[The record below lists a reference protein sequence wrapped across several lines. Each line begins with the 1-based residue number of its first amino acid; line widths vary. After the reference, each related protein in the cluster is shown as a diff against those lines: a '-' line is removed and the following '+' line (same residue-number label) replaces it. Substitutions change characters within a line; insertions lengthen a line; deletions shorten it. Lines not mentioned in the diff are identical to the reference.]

1 MWSRSLLA
9 VVVVLLASA
18 PAAAQSR
25 SAQRLA
31 AARQLISRQQ
41 LDSAD
46 IELADALATAPYIMD
61 SCWAYV
67 WRGVLEYERGHL
79 RLARVSFRRA
89 LALYPDPGIRLDTI
103 STALAS
109 LFDVE
114 FRASRTFQKWDL
126 DQPARWV
133 TRPQLDY
140 PRELRT
146 RRVSG
151 YAVVR
156 MIVDTLGRVN
166 GETIEIVD
174 IPDSALTRP
183 VKQMMSN
190 VVFSPARIGGK
201 PVRSLVAY
209 RFNLRPPSPRDPV
222 RLIDGARVLVR
233 TGLPDSALTL
243 LDDALDP
250 VNGATPAV
258 RVYAELVRG
267 TAWQAKHDT
276 ARAAGSVQLGL
287 GHYHELR
294 AQGVDFAPFL
304 RSLADSLRLE
314 ESSRPLCSSPCK
326 HGPAA
331 PAGAA
336 SAPPAAHRA
345 LRSAPR
351 PGSAPFLP
359 PLSPQPARHRGRG
372 RDYW

>member
-1 MWSRSLLA
+1 MSRGSHLA
-9 VVVVLLASA
+9 LVVVLLAAA

-31 AARQLISRQQ
+31 SAQELIGRQQ

-46 IELADALATAPYIMD
+46 IELAGALETAPYIMD

-67 WRGVLEYERGHL
+67 WRGVLEYERGHY
-79 RLARVSFRRA
+79 RLARLSFRRA
-89 LALYPDPGIRLDTI
+89 FALYPDPGTRGLDTI
-103 STALAS
+103 APGLAT
-109 LFDVE
+109 LFDGE
-114 FRASRTFQKWDL
+114 FRAIRTFQKWDL

-146 RRVSG
+146 RRLSG

-166 GETIEIVD
+166 EESIEIVD
-174 IPDSALTRP
+174 IPDSAFTRP
-183 VKQMMSN
+183 VKQMMSH

-209 RFNLRPPSPRDPV
+209 KFNLTPPSPRDPV
-222 RLIDGARVLVR
+222 RLIERARVLVR

-267 TAWQAKHDT
+267 TAWRAKHDT

-287 GHYHELR
+287 GHYYELQ

-304 RSLADSLRLE
+304 RSLADSLRLT
-314 ESSRPLCSSPCK
+314 
-326 HGPAA
+326 
-331 PAGAA
+331 
-336 SAPPAAHRA
+336 
-345 LRSAPR
+345 
-351 PGSAPFLP
+351 
-359 PLSPQPARHRGRG
+359 AR
-372 RDYW
+372 RD

>member
-1 MWSRSLLA
+1 MWRSSQLA
-9 VVVVLLASA
+9 LVVVLVAAA
-18 PAAAQSR
+18 PAAAQSH

-31 AARQLISRQQ
+31 AAQELIGRQQ

-46 IELADALATAPYIMD
+46 IELADALETAPYIMD

-67 WRGVLEYERGHL
+67 WRGVLEYERGHY
-79 RLARVSFRRA
+79 RLARLSFRRA
-89 LALYPDPGIRLDTI
+89 VALYPDPGIRDLDTI
-103 STALAS
+103 APGLAT
-109 LFDVE
+109 LFDRE
-114 FRASRTFQKWDL
+114 FRANRTFQRWDL

-140 PRELRT
+140 PRALRT

-156 MIVDTLGRVN
+156 MVVDTLGRVN
-166 GETIEIVD
+166 EESIEIVD
-174 IPDSALTRP
+174 IPDSAFTRP

-201 PVRSLVAY
+201 PVRSLVAVKV
-209 RFNLRPPSPRDPV
+209 NLTPPAPREPV
-222 RLIDGARVLVR
+222 RLIDRARVLVR

-250 VNGATPAV
+250 VNDATPAV

-267 TAWQAKHDT
+267 TAWQAMHDT
-276 ARAAGSVQLGL
+276 AHAAGSIQLGL

-304 RSLADSLRLE
+304 RSLADSLRLT
-314 ESSRPLCSSPCK
+314 
-326 HGPAA
+326 
-331 PAGAA
+331 
-336 SAPPAAHRA
+336 
-345 LRSAPR
+345 
-351 PGSAPFLP
+351 
-359 PLSPQPARHRGRG
+359 AR
-372 RDYW
+372 RD